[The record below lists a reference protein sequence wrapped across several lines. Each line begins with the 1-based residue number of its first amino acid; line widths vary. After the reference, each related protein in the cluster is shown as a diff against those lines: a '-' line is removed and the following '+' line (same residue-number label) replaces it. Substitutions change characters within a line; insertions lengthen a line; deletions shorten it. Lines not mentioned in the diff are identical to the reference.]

1 MIHVAS
7 KFSIFSFSWKLV
19 SYLMSQFDSLLE
31 IINGN
36 VVLVSQL
43 LFPFIF
49 TMAGNWFDI
58 SIFCRKPLR
67 QLRTKTNTFV
77 AYLWQRLIFCV
88 GMLAV
93 PKRFFCNLA
102 TECTPSHK
110 ARLLGI
116 YLRVSV
122 KRKDNFYL
130 INQEILSCISEIW
143 FLSSKGHNGSQS
155 VSSCH
160 VLHLDEFS

>member
-1 MIHVAS
+1 MKELFQILLFRSFMIHVAS

-77 AYLWQRLIFCV
+77 AYLWQRL
-88 GMLAV
+88 MLAV

-110 ARLLGI
+110 TGLLGI

-122 KRKDNFYL
+122 KRKDKSHLNKSRNSILYL
-130 INQEILSCISEIW
+130 KIDFWAL
-143 FLSSKGHNGSQS
+143 
-155 VSSCH
+155 
-160 VLHLDEFS
+160 